1 MIDTSYI
8 WKHWK
13 PVHLSKAGTLLW
25 KLHIYNSFYKCTY
38 KYKIRHSTFIMWIYL
53 CNIISWKNNSILK
66 ESCRNSSSRSLQM
79 IWRNL
84 FDQINSWIFFSEFV
98 LYDLNRTV
106 NEEIGREIFDYNRFP
121 ENQDNSIVISYKNV
135 SRSMLYN
142 TLGYTY

>member
-1 MIDTSYI
+1 MYLI
-8 WKHWK
+8 
-13 PVHLSKAGTLLW
+13 
-25 KLHIYNSFYKCTY
+25 KLTV
-38 KYKIRHSTFIMWIYL
+38 
-53 CNIISWKNNSILK
+53 
-66 ESCRNSSSRSLQM
+66 E
-79 IWRNL
+79 
-84 FDQINSWIFFSEFV
+84 IFFSEFV